1 MPKKKRNNSSSSSSS
16 SSSKGSSSS
25 SYNKQPKVKAVTE
38 KAFAGKLGS
47 LIGSPKK
54 TKAKIPSKN
63 TRNASKTVNKKREEP
78 KKQLDLSS
86 QPLIEYLDSK
96 A

>member
-54 TKAKIPSKN
+54 TKAKLPPQN
-63 TRNASKTVNKKREEP
+63 TRNASKTVNKKHEEP

>member
-38 KAFAGKLGS
+38 KAFAGKIGS

-54 TKAKIPSKN
+54 TKAKLQSQN
-63 TRNASKTVNKKREEP
+63 TKKVNKTVNKKHEEP

-86 QPLIEYLDSK
+86 KPLIEYLDSK